1 MRSGKRKD
9 MDALSQNG
17 NLQKSQMNVMI
28 KPQQNLNR
36 RNEEGVDV
44 LFHVALSTEA
54 VTLAGRRYV
63 GPSQPNRKMEQSKV
77 WWEKAYNNWDDEHF
91 KNRFKNRS
99 KYGTKPYW
107 TRKTT
112 GFNNLPF
119 STWVFI
125 SSFH

>member
-28 KPQQNLNR
+28 KPEQNLNR

-54 VTLAGRRYV
+54 VILAERRYV
-63 GPSQPNRKMEQSKV
+63 GPSQPNRKM
-77 WWEKAYNNWDDEHF
+77 
-91 KNRFKNRS
+91 
-99 KYGTKPYW
+99 
-107 TRKTT
+107 
-112 GFNNLPF
+112 
-119 STWVFI
+119 
-125 SSFH
+125 